1 MFFFF
6 FFVHVVKMENQHVC
20 NNEHSLVF
28 NEDERRGILCW
39 ACREPVLGP
48 SYSCIKC
55 NKFHHHKSCAELPR
69 ELQHPLHPKHS
80 LILFAEWKCVCDE
93 EYSKCEVCKEFL
105 EEYTYGC
112 SHCNFNLHSKCA
124 TLPLTI
130 ETEVHNHPLTRM
142 WKSIK
147 FTCDLCGK
155 EGNVPF
161 LCAPCNF
168 CIHLSCASYVR
179 NVKVICHDHILH
191 LTISSLEANQ
201 SVSQFCRLCV

>member
-1 MFFFF
+1 MDVF

-39 ACREPVLGP
+39 ACREPILGP

-55 NKFHHHKSCAELPR
+55 NKFHYHKSCAELPR

-80 LILFAEWKCVCDE
+80 LILFAQWKCVCDE

-105 EEYTYGC
+105 KEYTYGC
-112 SHCNFNLHSKCA
+112 SHYNFNLHSKCA
-124 TLPLTI
+124 SLQLTI
-130 ETEVHNHPLTRM
+130 KTEVHDHPLTRM

-161 LCAPCNF
+161 LCA
-168 CIHLSCASYVR
+168 S
-179 NVKVICHDHILH
+179 
-191 LTISSLEANQ
+191 
-201 SVSQFCRLCV
+201 